1 VRGRLV
7 CRMALNFRLRQTWN
21 VSCVPLPAVDFRAM
35 FGWYMLSLL
44 SSFRT
49 ILCLDEPVLGLGTLA
64 CAEWFQCCAQ
74 DCGFPV
80 VIAPSDFGLLPLG
93 NPASHGAVGF
103 CTNFK
108 HNGHVQRYCASC
120 EMFIRCENF
129 SRTNPSRG
137 HAYGHPKRRA
147 NRKYVCRSPL
157 PFT

>member
-1 VRGRLV
+1 
-7 CRMALNFRLRQTWN
+7 
-21 VSCVPLPAVDFRAM
+21 M